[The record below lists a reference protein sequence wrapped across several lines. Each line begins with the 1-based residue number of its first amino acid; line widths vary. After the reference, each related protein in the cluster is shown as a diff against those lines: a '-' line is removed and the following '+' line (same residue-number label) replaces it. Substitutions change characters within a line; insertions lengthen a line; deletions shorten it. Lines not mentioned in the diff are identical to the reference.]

1 LDFVAA
7 SLLNHKIAQNCIT
20 KLKDANNTAVV
31 SNAIKGT
38 LAKLSIYKNT
48 DNTFFKTLESL
59 YLRQNL
65 PLK

>member
-20 KLKDANNTAVV
+20 KLKDANNTTVV
-31 SNAIKGT
+31 SNAKKGT
-38 LAKLSIYKNT
+38 LAKLSIYKTPIILLKHLNP
-48 DNTFFKTLESL
+48 L